1 MFAHVQFW
9 DLRAT
14 KIPWNIYA
22 AQVFLRTIS
31 SLCFLP
37 NQHFSR
43 RKQITLERSTI
54 TEVWD
59 LKVLPKG
66 KKKILLWG
74 QFICQHLA
82 NSKRQ
87 ITGCWERSHSPI
99 TQPPH
104 SYRKAPTD
112 TRLLSALAL
121 SSDCSDLQSH
131 CPATLHI
138 IWNIPPENTPIV
150 SQKLTKGL
158 MIKTSFGTY
167 IKINKWL
174 TNTQFIEIS

>member
-66 KKKILLWG
+66 KKKNSPLRTIHLPTS
-74 QFICQHLA
+74 CQQQEA
-82 NSKRQ
+82 NNRVL
-87 ITGCWERSHSPI
+87 
-99 TQPPH
+99 
-104 SYRKAPTD
+104 RKKP
-112 TRLLSALAL
+112 
-121 SSDCSDLQSH
+121 
-131 CPATLHI
+131 
-138 IWNIPPENTPIV
+138 
-150 SQKLTKGL
+150 
-158 MIKTSFGTY
+158 
-167 IKINKWL
+167 L
-174 TNTQFIEIS
+174 TNNSATTLIPQGAHRHQAPFSPGSIFWLFWPPVSLPCNTSHHLKHPSWKYSNCLSEINQRAYD